1 MARSGIGGGTL
12 RRAPLRPRS
21 AAEQTMPMPA
31 SARHWTAD
39 EVRAMQSDSPAWP
52 RYELIDGELL
62 VTPAPRPIHQRA
74 VFLLARLLAEYV
86 ENGGLGE
93 VWTSPADIE
102 LESGSIVQPD
112 VFVVPRSPSLPV
124 ASWRELDVLTLAAEV
139 SSPSTARWDRVT
151 KRRFFGRKRVDQYWV
166 VDLDARVIEGTVPGD
181 PKVELSDT
189 QLEWFPTGASVPFTL
204 DLEWFF
210 TRVHG
215 EP

>member
-1 MARSGIGGGTL
+1 
-12 RRAPLRPRS
+12 
-21 AAEQTMPMPA
+21 MPMPA

-39 EVRAMQSDSPAWP
+39 QVRAMQGESPAWP

-74 VFLLARLLAEYV
+74 VFLLARLLAEYF

-102 LESGSIVQPD
+102 LQSGTIVQPD

-151 KRRFFGRKRVDQYWV
+151 KRRFFGRKQVDQYWV
-166 VDLDARVIEGTVPGD
+166 VDLDARIIERTVPGD
-181 PKVELSDT
+181 SKVELSDT
-189 QLEWFPTGASVPFTL
+189 QIEWFPTGASVPFTL
-204 DLEWFF
+204 DVRRFF
-210 TRVHG
+210 ARVHG